1 MIGHFIQP
9 MKSSIIFSKKLVRS
23 FTSNSKSSKFSNLTL
38 PLSLLSGSLVLG
50 SGIYYNYSFTAS
62 EDAAHTPHYP
72 FNHKG
77 MDESF
82 DSKSIRR
89 GYQVFKNVCSSCH
102 GMNRMAM
109 RQLVDVAYTTQ
120 EAKKLAAQM
129 EVEDKQP
136 NEQGKPVIRPGTLAD
151 YFPSPFKNE
160 QEARFVN
167 GGALPP
173 DLSLVVKAR
182 DEAEDYIFSLLTGF
196 TSFLTSL
203 KVTVNHLQV

>member
-1 MIGHFIQP
+1 MIGCFIQP